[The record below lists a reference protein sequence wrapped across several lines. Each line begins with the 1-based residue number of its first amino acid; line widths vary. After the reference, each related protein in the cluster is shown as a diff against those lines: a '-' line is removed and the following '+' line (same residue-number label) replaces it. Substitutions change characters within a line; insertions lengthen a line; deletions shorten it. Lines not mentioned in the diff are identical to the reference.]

1 LYLSPTYP
9 KVEDMTMTTPT
20 QQAYGRTRR
29 GFDPAETIVLAIS
42 ALVGVGANVAL
53 AAALA
58 TFLYV
63 LVTLA

>member
-1 LYLSPTYP
+1 
-9 KVEDMTMTTPT
+9 MTMTTPT